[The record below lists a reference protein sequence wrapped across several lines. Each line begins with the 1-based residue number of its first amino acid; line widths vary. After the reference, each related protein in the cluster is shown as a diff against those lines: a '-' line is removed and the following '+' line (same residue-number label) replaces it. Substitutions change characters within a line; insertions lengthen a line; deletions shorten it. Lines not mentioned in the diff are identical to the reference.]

1 MTIGANFDDK
11 IHANLCA
18 AIKSLSPENKFA
30 FAPFLSAEEHNFMG
44 EAIVH
49 NEYSNDVLGSIT
61 GLLTGND
68 SQYKTHLDELAKSFD
83 SKENSGH
90 DATSA
95 TASLIMNL
103 THKVISQ
110 ISECLDIPINK
121 LTKAYVMVSEN
132 DECMDHYEFH
142 RDVFLTESVRLTLAL
157 KGKNTA
163 FATDQSAITGLEDP
177 YVTFPGSSSLLHGG
191 SIVSTPDLHL
201 ALFTKTEDANGN
213 SGTIH
218 SAPKYE
224 AGEDCSRVLVL
235 IDIPTADNMEL

>member
-121 LTKAYVMVSEN
+121 LTKAFPKYPHIKNSKLLN
-132 DECMDHYEFH
+132 LSNAK
-142 RDVFLTESVRLTLAL
+142 FLTFTFIHNNKESSIEIPFVYLL
-157 KGKNTA
+157 
-163 FATDQSAITGLEDP
+163 QGLNIIE
-177 YVTFPGSSSLLHGG
+177 
-191 SIVSTPDLHL
+191 
-201 ALFTKTEDANGN
+201 N
-213 SGTIH
+213 
-218 SAPKYE
+218 
-224 AGEDCSRVLVL
+224 
-235 IDIPTADNMEL
+235 